1 MFTLWVFLSIA
12 PETRNGVT
20 RASALKER
28 RSGSNRLSWP
38 RPAAGFLAVNE
49 TTDLSIYKE
58 ALLFLATAGV
68 VAPLFFRLRI
78 SPVLGFLLAGVA
90 LGPYG
95 LGALGKKA
103 PWLSAFAINVE
114 AIDKLAAFGV
124 VALLFTMGLELSFER
139 LRRMRRLVFGLG
151 LGQVVATTLALGAVA
166 WALGLPPASAATIG
180 AALAM
185 SSTAIVIPVLVES
198 KRLAAPVGR
207 ASFSVLLFQDL
218 AVAPLLVMAGAL
230 SGGSEGG
237 LGWALFSAL
246 VPAALALAALIV
258 FGRIALRPFF
268 RFVAETKSPEFFMAA
283 CLLVVLGDGLAAA
296 ASRLSMA
303 LGAFV
308 AGLLLAETEYRRE
321 IEVTIE
327 PFKGL
332 LLGLYFVSVGAEI
345 NPALILARPGLILGL
360 AAALV
365 AVKGLILIGLARAF
379 RLPARVG
386 AEMAMLLGP
395 GGEFGF
401 VMIGAALA
409 GGLVDRSLAT
419 TLVSAIAISM
429 LAIPALAKVGQRIG
443 SAPRPHAED
452 APEETPPG
460 DEEGRVI
467 IVGYGRVGALIG
479 DMLDMHNVPFVA
491 IDSDARLV
499 ARARSAGKRVYYGD
513 ASRPDYMRRSGVETA
528 RAVVVTMDSPS
539 ANEAVVQTTRSLRAD
554 VTVVARA
561 HDANHARALYALGV
575 TDAVPETIEASLQL
589 SEAVLVDIGV
599 PMGLVIAS
607 VHDKREEY
615 RKTLIAAGAPERSRT
630 TRKAGRA

>member
-1 MFTLWVFLSIA
+1 
-12 PETRNGVT
+12 
-20 RASALKER
+20 
-28 RSGSNRLSWP
+28 
-38 RPAAGFLAVNE
+38 VNE

-68 VAPLFFRLRI
+68 VAPLFYRLRV
-78 SPVLGFLLAGVA
+78 SPVLGYLLAGLV

-95 LGALGKKA
+95 LGSLAQKA
-103 PWLSAFAINVE
+103 PWLNALAIKVE
-114 AIDKLAAFGV
+114 SIDRLAAFGV

-139 LRRMRRLVFGLG
+139 LRLMRRLVFGLG
-151 LGQVVATTLALGAVA
+151 LSQVVVTTLVLGAIA
-166 WALGLPPASAATIG
+166 WALGLPPASAATVG

-185 SSTAIVIPVLVES
+185 SSTAIVIPVLIEE
-198 KRLAAPVGR
+198 KRVGAPVGR
-207 ASFSVLLFQDL
+207 ASFAVLLFQDL
-218 AVAPLLVMAGAL
+218 AVAPLLVMTGAVSAG
-230 SGGSEGG
+230 GEHG
-237 LGWALFSAL
+237 LGWALVGTL

-268 RFVAETKSPEFFMAA
+268 HFVAETKSPEFFMAA

-345 NPALILARPGLILGL
+345 NPALIMARPGLILGL
-360 AAALV
+360 AASLIAI
-365 AVKGLILIGLARAF
+365 KGLILMGLARGF

-409 GGLVDRSLAT
+409 GGLIDRSLAT
-419 TLVSAIAISM
+419 TLVSAVAISM
-429 LAIPALAKVGQRIG
+429 VAIPILAGLGARIG
-443 SAPRPHAED
+443 SRPRPLAEGQ
-452 APEETPPG
+452 PEETPP
-460 DEEGRVI
+460 DSEDWRVI

-479 DMLDMHNVPFVA
+479 DMLDMHSVPFIA

-499 ARARSAGKRVYYGD
+499 ARARSAGKPVYYGD
-513 ASRPDYMRRSGVETA
+513 ASRPDYMRRCGVEAA
-528 RAVVVTMDSPS
+528 RAVVVTMDSPR
-539 ANEAVVQTTRSLRAD
+539 ANEAVAATTRALRQD
-554 VTVVARA
+554 VTLVARA
-561 HDANHARALYALGV
+561 RDADHARALYGLGV

-607 VHDKREEY
+607 IHEKRDEY
-615 RKTLIAAGAPERSRT
+615 RKILTAAGAPERPRA
-630 TRKAGRA
+630 TRKPGGG